1 MGGLAPMK
9 NISAATHISYKIDML
24 RLHQDIPLDP
34 EEGLEYMLGDNP
46 MGKYLLSKNPQC
58 AGGVGKMA
66 ILAKKR
72 AYKNSTYSSGELM
85 AEGIYDDD
93 GDEDDDCVT
102 RRMIKVLKCAR
113 GIRV

>member
-9 NISAATHISYKIDML
+9 NISAATHSYKIGHA

-66 ILAKKR
+66 ILAKK
-72 AYKNSTYSSGELM
+72 EL
-85 AEGIYDDD
+85 
-93 GDEDDDCVT
+93 
-102 RRMIKVLKCAR
+102 IK
-113 GIRV
+113 IRHIVVEN